1 MLQERVLH
9 YLEQHADE
17 IVTGGQMAKLFGVSR
32 TAAWKAVHSL
42 REQGYQI
49 EHIPNRGYRLA
60 GDIDGLSAVKINRHL
75 MTKSFGRSMEMLE
88 TVGST
93 NTYLKG
99 LDTAALPEGHVVLA
113 DGQTGGRGRLGR
125 TFFSPTKEG
134 IYLSVLLKPE
144 IGLQEVSQLT
154 LCAAVAACRAV
165 ENVCRISPEVKW
177 VNDLFYNGKKLG
189 GILTEGVIS
198 AETQTVCDVI
208 VGIGINMGMVPAEV
222 FHLATSLYEI
232 TGETGKRN
240 SLIAELLNQ
249 MEQVYERFCDVNQ
262 RSGVLAEYE
271 RRLFILGR
279 QVNVVQHGGS
289 FSGTATGI
297 DATGALLVVDE
308 AGTVHAVG
316 TGEVQFGENNG
327 D

>member
-9 YLEQHADE
+9 YLEQHIDDV
-17 IVTGGQMAKLFGVSR
+17 VTGGQMAKLFGVSR
-32 TAAWKAVHSL
+32 TAVWKAVHTL
-42 REQGYQI
+42 QEQGYRI
-49 EHIPNRGYRLA
+49 ENIPNRGYRLT
-60 GDIDGLSAVKINRHL
+60 GDKDGLSTVKINRYL
-75 MTKSFGRSMEMLE
+75 LAKRFGRSMEMLE

-154 LCAAVAACRAV
+154 LCAAVAACRAIEV
-165 ENVCRISPEVKW
+165 VCRISPEVKW

-189 GILTEGVIS
+189 GILTEGIIS
-198 AETQTVCDVI
+198 AETQTIGDVI

-232 TGETGKRN
+232 TGETGWRN

-249 MEQVYERFCDVNQ
+249 LELVYERFCDANQ

-271 RRLFILGR
+271 QRLFILGCK
-279 QVNVVQHGGS
+279 VDVVQYGEAFCGI
-289 FSGTATGI
+289 ATGI

-308 AGTVHAVG
+308 AGDVHTVG
-316 TGEVQFGENNG
+316 TGEVRFSEKSAV
-327 D
+327 